1 MTYEYNSHTLYIDND
16 TKIKTIIGIVY
27 ESTNMNNEPTS
38 KHKLYIEIYM
48 YMYMYN
54 ECR

>member
-16 TKIKTIIGIVY
+16 TKNKNDNRYIVY

-38 KHKLYIEIYM
+38 KHIIVYIHVHVHVQ
-48 YMYMYN
+48 
-54 ECR
+54 